1 MPIYAVENGLEPC
14 FSASATG
21 PCVKGTEP
29 EVRIS
34 TGDTVVWKLSSGVHN
49 ASSKGSTPANAPWDT
64 RKSPVVVPSVD
75 QQWTFGQAGVYRYVC
90 DVHPTTMTGTI
101 IVEGDPVETAT
112 RRRPPRRRH
121 PPGRRRATPT
131 FAATA
136 PPGATATPDSHL
148 NTPAPG
154 KAARTDTTAPS
165 LTGAKARAV
174 SAGAKL
180 SFSISEPATL
190 RIVARRGKRTVTSA
204 TLHVAA
210 GKRSVTLRSS
220 SLRKKGTYSLELRA
234 VDAMANAASPVKTTL
249 KVKR

>member
-1 MPIYAVENGLEPC
+1 M
-14 FSASATG
+14 
-21 PCVKGTEP
+21 
-29 EVRIS
+29 
-34 TGDTVVWKLSSGVHN
+34 
-49 ASSKGSTPANAPWDT
+49 
-64 RKSPVVVPSVD
+64 VPSVD
-75 QQWTFGQAGVYRYVC
+75 QQWTFGQAGVYDFVC

-112 RRRPPRRRH
+112 PTHVHRRRTTPTRTADGDADVRRH
-121 PPGRRRATPT
+121 RAPGRDGHARQPPQHARARQGR
-131 FAATA
+131 AHGHEA
-136 PPGATATPDSHL
+136 PQ
-148 NTPAPG
+148 
-154 KAARTDTTAPS
+154 
-165 LTGAKARAV
+165 LTGVKAKAV

-180 SFSISEPATL
+180 SFSVSEPVTL
-190 RIVARRGKRTVTSA
+190 KITARRGKRTVTSA